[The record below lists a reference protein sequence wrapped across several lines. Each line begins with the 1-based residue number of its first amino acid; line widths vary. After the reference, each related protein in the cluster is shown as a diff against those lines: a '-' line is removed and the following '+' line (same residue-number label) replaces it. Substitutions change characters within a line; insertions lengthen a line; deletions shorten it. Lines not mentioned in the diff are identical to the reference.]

1 MALDVGEK
9 APAFKLSSGPGEN
22 IDVGELIGK
31 EKVLLLFFPLAF
43 SSVCTAEM
51 CRMAEDWQEWE
62 EIGVRVFGISVDSL
76 FALQRFREDE
86 KIPFPLL
93 SDFNRTTAQEYD
105 VLYKN
110 FFGVEGVA
118 KRSAFVLD
126 SSGTI
131 AYSWST
137 DDASVEPDYEAV
149 LAATVSAA

>member
-1 MALDVGEK
+1 
-9 APAFKLSSGPGEN
+9 
-22 IDVGELIGK
+22 
-31 EKVLLLFFPLAF
+31 
-43 SSVCTAEM
+43 M
-51 CRMAEDWQEWE
+51 CRMVEDWQKWE

-86 KIPFPLL
+86 KIPFLLL

-110 FFGVEGVA
+110 FFGMEGVA